1 MRGEAGVAVVLE
13 ILEYAF
19 MQRALAAGLAVA
31 VACSM
36 IGLLLVLRRYSLFG
50 DAMAHASF
58 GGVAAGLAA
67 GIYPIWAAYAVS
79 IASALAV
86 TRVSQRF
93 DLSGD
98 AAVAVLLSSG
108 IAVGLVLISASGG
121 FSVDL
126 FSFLFGS
133 ILLVSPADLAAMV
146 ALAAAV
152 LLILAALYRQVLH
165 ATFSEEQ
172 ARAAGVRVEAI
183 TYLVV
188 VMAGVTVVTAIQL
201 VGILLISA
209 LFVIPNVTAMMYGR
223 GFRQTAALSAAF
235 SSTAVVVGIL
245 VSYAFDIAPSG
256 TIVLVAIGI
265 LACTL
270 AARSVGLVRINDT
283 VCSCCN
289 RMAGAFVSATP
300 VARING
306 SVCTCR
312 DCIFALAARSARL
325 VRGRR
330 GS

>member
-1 MRGEAGVAVVLE
+1 MTLE

-19 MQRALAAGLAVA
+19 MQRALAGGLAVS
-31 VACSM
+31 VACSV
-36 IGLLLVLRRYSLFG
+36 IGLFLVLRRYSLFG

-79 IASALAV
+79 VASALAI
-86 TRVSQRF
+86 TRVRQRF
-93 DLSGD
+93 NLSGD

-121 FSVDL
+121 FSVDI

-133 ILLVSPADLAAMV
+133 ILLVSPGELAAMA
-146 ALAAAV
+146 ALASVV
-152 LLILAALYRQVLH
+152 LLIVAVLYRQMLH

-183 TYLVV
+183 NYLIVLL
-188 VMAGVTVVTAIQL
+188 AGVTVVTAIQL

-223 GFRQTAALSAAF
+223 GFRQTAALSVAF
-235 SSTAVVVGIL
+235 SSSAVVIGIL
-245 VSYAFDIAPSG
+245 VSYALDIAPSG
-256 TIVLVAIGI
+256 TIVLIAIAI

-270 AARSVGLVRINDT
+270 AARSVGLVRINDCICT
-283 VCSCCN
+283 CCN
-289 RMAGAFVSATP
+289 RMAGALTSSTP
-300 VARING
+300 VARINN

-312 DCIFALAARSARL
+312 DCVYTLAARSAEI
-325 VRGRR
+325 VRSRR
-330 GS
+330 GA